1 MAAQYLSTSRLANVI
16 QLITLGRQTGI
27 LRVVR
32 GHGATREMGQI
43 QFVDGQPTAALLGTL
58 TGGAAMNV
66 MSNWGESYYA
76 FDDAVVTEDGHLETQ
91 EGVPLTPPAGSPG
104 VSSGSWPS
112 ANAGWG
118 GPASG
123 ALGPAGSAPSAS
135 SWPAYG
141 YQSPVPPQTRPPATP
156 STPSTPS
163 SPLPSMSPRPPAMP
177 SVPPMPAAPYM
188 GRSPTGGLPGGL
200 SGSLPGFS
208 SSQPGMGGSYPPGP
222 HPAIPAVAVG
232 APAAIPRRTSRA
244 DLNEPLPLD
253 RREKVILLLV
263 DGRRSL
269 EDLARLTRRS
279 GDEVQAVLANLRMLG
294 LVE

>member
-27 LRVVR
+27 LRVLR
-32 GHGATREMGQI
+32 GHGPTREMGQI

-58 TGGAAMNV
+58 TGSAAMNV
-66 MSNWGESYYA
+66 MTNWGESYYA
-76 FDDAVVTEDGHLETQ
+76 FDDAMVAEVGHLETH
-91 EGVPLTPPAGSPG
+91 EGVPLTPPPAGSSG
-104 VSSGSWPS
+104 VSSGSWPP
-112 ANAGWG
+112 ANPGWG
-118 GPASG
+118 APRSG
-123 ALGPAGSAPSAS
+123 ALGSAGGAPSAS

-141 YQSPVPPQTRPPATP
+141 YQSSVPPQSRPPAP
-156 STPSTPS
+156 SSTPS
-163 SPLPSMSPRPPAMP
+163 SPAPSMSPNPSAMP
-177 SVPPMPAAPYM
+177 SIPPMPATPFV

-200 SGSLPGFS
+200 SGTPPGFG
-208 SSQPGMGGSYPPGP
+208 SSQPGMGSSYPPGP
-222 HPAIPAVAVG
+222 LPAMPGVAVG
-232 APAAIPRRTSRA
+232 APAAIPRRASRA

-253 RREKVILLLV
+253 RRERVILLLV

-279 GDEVQAVLANLRMLG
+279 GEEVQAVLANLRMLG